1 MYYSVYALDRP
12 GAGSL
17 RAKHREEHRAR
28 LHNHEYAL
36 KVVVAGPLL
45 GDDDAMIG
53 SLVIVEAEAAEDVRA
68 FIGTDPYWINGVYET
83 VDVRAFGW
91 GTGAPSKN

>member
-1 MYYSVYALDRP
+1 MYFSVYALDKP

-28 LHNHEYAL
+28 LHQNEYPL
-36 KVVVAGPLL
+36 KVIVAGPLL
-45 GDDDAMIG
+45 GADDTMIG
-53 SLVIVEAEAAEDVRA
+53 SLLIVEAEAAEDVRA

-91 GTGAPSKN
+91 GIGAPVKN